1 MPSVK
6 YDQNIIYVPQP
17 SGQPDKLSCS
27 PLSSIN
33 WLLTWHLKSSRV
45 ENAFRAWQLHLLE
58 SSKFAFYVKPIECLN
73 VAVCTK
79 VWRYEM
85 YAKICKYK
93 CAYIPMSGG
102 MLFRVV

>member
-17 SGQPDKLSCS
+17 SRQPDKLSCS

-73 VAVCTK
+73 VAGVMKCMQKYANTNVHIYQCLGVCSF
-79 VWRYEM
+79 
-85 YAKICKYK
+85 A
-93 CAYIPMSGG
+93 
-102 MLFRVV
+102 